1 MIEQKIKRGQILLAD
16 PFMDVSVF
24 KRAAIYMCEHNKE
37 GSLGFIINKQLDFN
51 IQELVLDFPEFDSN
65 VYYGGPVST
74 DTIHYV
80 HTKGDI
86 LEDAIRITKGI
97 YWGGDFNKLKFF
109 IEKGLIKPNEVRFYL
124 GYSGW
129 EPNQLAQE
137 IETGSWLVADADLN
151 YIFAKRWSVLWNKIL
166 EDAGGTKAVISK
178 LNNPHFKMN

>member
-1 MIEQKIKRGQILLAD
+1 MIEQNIKRGQILLAD
-16 PFMDVSVF
+16 PFMDESVF

-51 IQELVLDFPEFDSN
+51 IQELVLDFPEFASN

-74 DTIHYV
+74 DTIYYV

-86 LEDAIRITKGI
+86 LEDAIKISKGI

-109 IEKGLIKPNEVRFYL
+109 IEKGLIKPNDVRFYL

-137 IETGSWLVADADLN
+137 IEAGSWLVSEADLN

>member
-1 MIEQKIKRGQILLAD
+1 MTKEKIKRGQILLAD
-16 PFMDVSVF
+16 PFMDEPVF

-37 GSLGFIINKQLDFN
+37 GSLGFIINKQMEFG
-51 IQELVLDFPEFDSN
+51 IQELVLDFPEFESK

-74 DTIHYV
+74 DTIHYI

-86 LEDAIRITKGI
+86 LENSIQIDKGI
-97 YWGGDFNKLKFF
+97 YWGGDFSKLKWF
-109 IEKGLIKPNEVRFYL
+109 IEKELIKPSDVRFYL

-129 EPNQLAQE
+129 EPAQLHTE
-137 IETGSWLVADADLN
+137 IDTGSWLVADADIN
-151 YIFAKRWSVLWNKIL
+151 YIFAKRWSTLWNKIL

>member
-1 MIEQKIKRGQILLAD
+1 MIDQKIKRGQVLLAD
-16 PFMDVSVF
+16 PFMDESVF

-51 IQELVLDFPEFDSN
+51 IQELVLDFPEFDSK

-86 LEDAIRITKGI
+86 LEDAICITKGI

-109 IEKGLIKPNEVRFYL
+109 IEKGLIKPNEIRFYL

-129 EPNQLAQE
+129 EPNQLEQE
-137 IETGSWLVADADLN
+137 VETGSWLVADADLN

>member
-1 MIEQKIKRGQILLAD
+1 MSEHKIKRGQILLAD
-16 PFMDVSVF
+16 PFMDESVF

-51 IQELVLDFPEFDSN
+51 IQELVLDFPEFDSK
-65 VYYGGPVST
+65 VYYGGPVAT
-74 DTIHYV
+74 DTIHYI

-86 LEDAIRITKGI
+86 LGDAIRITKGI

-109 IEKGLIKPNEVRFYL
+109 IEKGLIRPNEVRFYL

-129 EPNQLAQE
+129 EPNQLVQE
-137 IETGSWLVADADLN
+137 IEGGSWLVADADLN

-166 EDAGGTKAVISK
+166 EDAGGSKAVIAK
-178 LNNPHFKMN
+178 LNNPHFRMN

>member
-16 PFMDVSVF
+16 PFMDESVF

>member
-1 MIEQKIKRGQILLAD
+1 M
-16 PFMDVSVF
+16 
-24 KRAAIYMCEHNKE
+24 
-37 GSLGFIINKQLDFN
+37 
-51 IQELVLDFPEFDSN
+51 
-65 VYYGGPVST
+65 
-74 DTIHYV
+74 

-109 IEKGLIKPNEVRFYL
+109 IEKGLITPNDVRFYL

-129 EPNQLAQE
+129 EPNQLKQE
-137 IETGSWLVADADLN
+137 IETGSWLIADADLN